1 MVRGAFMENGK
12 FDLNLQVLEQLP
24 EQLRAKTI
32 YKLGEES
39 PLLWEV
45 IVKYHGNLAQR
56 GKELSVQVEELENNV
71 AIVFLRPEQL
81 QAFSRFP
88 EVDYMELPRRLWYNL
103 NESKQ
108 GICLDGLQRTGYPAS
123 NAVDVLNGD
132 AGNQD
137 KSNLYGAGV
146 LIAIIDSGIEYANM
160 DFRNADG
167 TTRIVALWDQT
178 VDSST
183 VNEENQQF
191 TYGPPTGYILGTLFT
206 EEMINT
212 ALQQTDRQRRYAI
225 VPSIDVSGHGT
236 HVAGIACGNGNASNG
251 TIRGVAPLAQM
262 LIVKLGDAQGITFP
276 RTTRLLEAID
286 FTIKTAEEL
295 NMPVAINLSFG
306 NNAGP
311 HTGTDLVSEF
321 LNAEALKWKN
331 AICVGTG
338 NEGNLGRHAEGK
350 LEVRKTEEIELAVG
364 GGQTSFYIQFW
375 KNYVDTLEIE
385 IQSPDRKIRYLY
397 ENDIGIRFF
406 EYDDC
411 VLVINYGEPSPF
423 QTLQEIYMEWIPQG
437 DVLSE
442 GIWTFRLKPNK
453 VVDGRYDIWL
463 PTGNYVQLQTQFLRS
478 SVNTTLTTPSSGNRL
493 LTVGAYDEHTGEVA
507 PFSGRGYTR
516 KGLQK
521 PDIVAPGVDILSV
534 APNNSYAIRSGTS
547 MATPFVTGAAA
558 LMMEW
563 GIVRQNDL
571 FLYGEKLKAYIQKGA
586 VALPGETVPNNRI
599 GYGALCLSNSIP

>member
-1 MVRGAFMENGK
+1 MENGK

-311 HTGTDLVSEF
+311 HTGTDLVSE
-321 LNAEALKWKN
+321 
-331 AICVGTG
+331 
-338 NEGNLGRHAEGK
+338 
-350 LEVRKTEEIELAVG
+350 
-364 GGQTSFYIQFW
+364 
-375 KNYVDTLEIE
+375 
-385 IQSPDRKIRYLY
+385 
-397 ENDIGIRFF
+397 
-406 EYDDC
+406 
-411 VLVINYGEPSPF
+411 
-423 QTLQEIYMEWIPQG
+423 
-437 DVLSE
+437 
-442 GIWTFRLKPNK
+442 
-453 VVDGRYDIWL
+453 
-463 PTGNYVQLQTQFLRS
+463 
-478 SVNTTLTTPSSGNRL
+478 
-493 LTVGAYDEHTGEVA
+493 
-507 PFSGRGYTR
+507 
-516 KGLQK
+516 
-521 PDIVAPGVDILSV
+521 
-534 APNNSYAIRSGTS
+534 
-547 MATPFVTGAAA
+547 
-558 LMMEW
+558 
-563 GIVRQNDL
+563 
-571 FLYGEKLKAYIQKGA
+571 
-586 VALPGETVPNNRI
+586 
-599 GYGALCLSNSIP
+599 

>member
-364 GGQTSFYIQFW
+364 GGQTSFYMQFW

-411 VLVINYGEPSPF
+411 VLVINYGEPSLFKHCRKYIWNGYRRGMFCQKVFGPF
-423 QTLQEIYMEWIPQG
+423 
-437 DVLSE
+437 D
-442 GIWTFRLKPNK
+442 
-453 VVDGRYDIWL
+453 
-463 PTGNYVQLQTQFLRS
+463 
-478 SVNTTLTTPSSGNRL
+478 
-493 LTVGAYDEHTGEVA
+493 
-507 PFSGRGYTR
+507 
-516 KGLQK
+516 
-521 PDIVAPGVDILSV
+521 
-534 APNNSYAIRSGTS
+534 
-547 MATPFVTGAAA
+547 
-558 LMMEW
+558 
-563 GIVRQNDL
+563 
-571 FLYGEKLKAYIQKGA
+571 
-586 VALPGETVPNNRI
+586 
-599 GYGALCLSNSIP
+599 